1 MYIVNVHISVKPG
14 CVEQFRQAT
23 IENALQSIEEPGVAR
38 FDVLQQE
45 DQPERFLLVEAYRS
59 VDDAAKHK
67 ETAHYLRWR
76 DAVAGMMAEPR
87 ASVKYANVFPRD
99 DLW

>member
-76 DAVAGMMAEPR
+76 DAVAGMMA
-87 ASVKYANVFPRD
+87 
-99 DLW
+99 